1 MSANAVLTRCAWA
14 NPKNARYLR
23 YHDEEWGV
31 PCHDDRKLYEM
42 LLLESFQA
50 GLSWEIILNKREAFR
65 SAFDGFDLDAVC
77 SYDEAKL
84 DALMQDPGIVR
95 NRRKLDAAVSNS
107 RIFRRMQ
114 QEFGSFDAFLWSFTE
129 GKTLVE
135 TDPAVTTNALSDRV
149 SAELKRR
156 GMKFVGSTI
165 IFSYLQ
171 AVGVIFSHS
180 PDCFCYQRLARL
192 QTAP

>member
-1 MSANAVLTRCAWA
+1 MSRTLEQPVRCSWA
-14 NPKNARYLR
+14 NPKNPVYLR

-65 SAFDGFDLDAVC
+65 AAFEGFDLDAVC
-77 SYDEAKL
+77 AF
-84 DALMQDPGIVR
+84 DAARVDMMMRNPAIVR
-95 NRRKLDAAVSNS
+95 NRRKLEAAVTNS
-107 RIFRRMQ
+107 RVFREIRS
-114 QEFGSFDAFLWSFTE
+114 EFGSFDAFLWGFTGGE
-129 GKTLVE
+129 VLVE

-165 IFSYLQ
+165 IYSYLQ
-171 AVGVIFSHS
+171 AVGVIFSHAE
-180 PDCFCYQRLARL
+180 DCFCSQRLR
-192 QTAP
+192 QTK

>member
-1 MSANAVLTRCAWA
+1 MSGENSAPVRCFWA
-14 NPKNARYLR
+14 NPKNPLYLR

-31 PCHDDRKLYEM
+31 PCHDDHQLYEM

-65 SAFDGFDLDAVC
+65 AAFDGFDLDTVC
-77 SYDEAKL
+77 DYDEAKI
-84 DALMQDPGIVR
+84 DAMMTDPGIVR
-95 NRRKLDAAVSNS
+95 NRRKLECAVKNS
-107 RIFRRMQ
+107 RIFRDIQ
-114 QEFGSFDAFLWSFTE
+114 AEYGSFDAFLWGFTSGE
-129 GKTLVE
+129 VLIE
-135 TDPAVTTNALSDRV
+135 TDPAVTTNALSERI

-180 PDCFCYQRLARL
+180 EDCFCYQRFKR
-192 QTAP
+192 

>member
-1 MSANAVLTRCAWA
+1 MKRCSWA
-14 NPKNARYLR
+14 DPNNPRYLR

-31 PCHDDRKLYEM
+31 ACHDDQKLYEM

-50 GLSWEIILNKREAFR
+50 GLSWEIVLNKREAFR
-65 SAFDGFDLDAVC
+65 AAFDGFDLDAVC
-77 SYDEAKL
+77 AYDAEKI
-84 DALMQDPGIVR
+84 DALMQNPAIVR
-95 NRRKLDAAVSNS
+95 NRRKLESAVTNS
-107 RIFRRMQ
+107 RVFRGIRS
-114 QEFGSFDAFLWSFTE
+114 EFGSFDAFLWGFTDGE
-129 GKTLVE
+129 VLVE

-165 IFSYLQ
+165 IYSYLQ

-180 PDCFCYQRLARL
+180 PECFCYQRLAAL
-192 QTAP
+192 DHFS

>member
-1 MSANAVLTRCAWA
+1 MSADRALKRCSWA
-14 NPKNARYLR
+14 NPNNPRYLR

-31 PCHDDRKLYEM
+31 ACHDDQKLYEM

-65 SAFDGFDLDAVC
+65 AAFDGFDFDAVC
-77 SYDEAKL
+77 AYDAEKI
-84 DALMQDPGIVR
+84 DALMQNPAIVR
-95 NRRKLDAAVSNS
+95 NRRKLESAVTNS
-107 RIFRRMQ
+107 RVFRGIRS
-114 QEFGSFDAFLWSFTE
+114 EFGSFDAFLRGFTDGE
-129 GKTLVE
+129 VLVE

-165 IFSYLQ
+165 IYSYLQ

-180 PDCFCYQRLARL
+180 PECFCYQRLAAL
-192 QTAP
+192 DHFS

>member
-1 MSANAVLTRCAWA
+1 MGTGPERKRCAWA
-14 NPKNARYLR
+14 NPQNPIYLR

-31 PCHDDRKLYEM
+31 PCHDDGKLYEM

-65 SAFDGFDLDAVC
+65 AAFDDFDLDAVC
-77 SYDEAKL
+77 AYDETKL
-84 DALMQDPGIVR
+84 DALMQDRAIVR
-95 NRRKLDAAVSNS
+95 NRLKLKAAVSNS
-107 RIFRRMQ
+107 RIFRAL
-114 QEFGSFDAFLWSFTE
+114 QEEYGSFDAFLWSFTE

-149 SAELKRR
+149 SDELKRR

-180 PDCFCYQRLARL
+180 PDCFCYQRLTSLQRL
-192 QTAP
+192 S

>member
-1 MSANAVLTRCAWA
+1 MICEDTAPVRCRWA
-14 NPKNARYLR
+14 NPKNPAYLR

-31 PCHDDRKLYEM
+31 ACHDDRKLYEM

-65 SAFDGFDLDAVC
+65 AAFDGYDLDAVC
-77 SYDEAKL
+77 AYDEARI
-84 DALMQDPGIVR
+84 DALMQNPAIVR
-95 NRRKLDAAVSNS
+95 NRRKLQAAVTNS
-107 RIFRRMQ
+107 RAFRAIRE
-114 QEFGSFDAFLWSFTE
+114 EFGTFDAFLWGFTD

-149 SAELKRR
+149 SLALKRR

-180 PDCFCYQRLARL
+180 EDCFCYRRLP
-192 QTAP
+192 QP

>member
-1 MSANAVLTRCAWA
+1 MRTESARKRCAWA
-14 NPKNARYLR
+14 NPHNPLYLR

-31 PCHDDRKLYEM
+31 PCHDDGKLYEM

-65 SAFDGFDLDAVC
+65 TAFDGFDLDTVC
-77 SYDEAKL
+77 AYDETKL
-84 DALMQDPGIVR
+84 DALMQDRAIVR
-95 NRRKLDAAVSNS
+95 NRRKLTSAVSNS
-107 RIFRRMQ
+107 RIFRAIQ
-114 QEFGSFDAFLWSFTE
+114 QEYGSFDAFLWSFTD

-180 PDCFCYQRLARL
+180 PDCFCYQRLAAMSRFS
-192 QTAP
+192 